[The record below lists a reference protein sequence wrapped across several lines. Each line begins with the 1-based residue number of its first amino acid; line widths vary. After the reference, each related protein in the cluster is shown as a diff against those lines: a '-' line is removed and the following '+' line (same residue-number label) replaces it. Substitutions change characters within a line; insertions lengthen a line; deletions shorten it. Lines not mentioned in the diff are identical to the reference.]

1 MAGITEFQ
9 SQYSQ
14 SPIYLV
20 AGIAGQGQLG
30 IDTILNPLVS
40 SGGGGGSGSALVASG
55 ATTGAGGAPD
65 ASSGASAGLSYVNF
79 GIFSVLPG
87 GTLMDN
93 EIAHYPLANQA
104 VAGNAVITQQ
114 LKISLEMTAPAY
126 DEVPFS
132 LKQTIF
138 TALKSVLDQHTA
150 LGGYYMVYTPA
161 FIYNNCLL
169 ETLVDG
175 SDDSRGSQP
184 QVRWIWNFEQPL
196 LTVQQGQAAQ
206 SQAAARI
213 TNASYNTGDPPGS
226 TQVSTGSNSLG
237 NQKVVSS
244 ASNVGSVG
252 TVATPANL
260 SSVSPILPGGFA

>member
-1 MAGITEFQ
+1 MSGITDFQ
-9 SQYSQ
+9 NLYSLC
-14 SPIYLV
+14 PIYLV

-30 IDTILNPLVS
+30 INTILNPLAS
-40 SGGGGGSGSALVASG
+40 STGSVGSGSALAVPG
-55 ATTGAGGAPD
+55 ATTPALGG
-65 ASSGASAGLSYVNF
+65 STGSAGSTAGYNYVNF
-79 GIFSVLPG
+79 GVFSVLPG
-87 GTLMDN
+87 GSLMEN
-93 EIAHYPLANQA
+93 EIAHYPLANQG
-104 VAGNAVITQQ
+104 VAANAVITLP

-132 LKQTIF
+132 LKQTVF

-150 LGGYYMVYTPA
+150 MGGYYTVYTPA
-161 FIYNNCLL
+161 YIYDTVLL
-169 ETLVDG
+169 ENLVDG
-175 SDDSRGSQP
+175 SDDERGGQP
-184 QVRWIWNFEQPL
+184 QTRWIWNFEQPL

-213 TNASYNTGDPPGS
+213 TNANYNTGDPPGS
-226 TQVSTGSNSLG
+226 TQVSAGQNTVG
-237 NQKVVSS
+237 NQTIVSS